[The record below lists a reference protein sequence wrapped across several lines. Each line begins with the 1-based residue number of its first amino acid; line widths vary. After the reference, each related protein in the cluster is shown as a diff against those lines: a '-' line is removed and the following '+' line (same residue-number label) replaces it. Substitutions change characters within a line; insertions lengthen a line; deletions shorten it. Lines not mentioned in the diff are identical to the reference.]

1 MNSRK
6 THKKP
11 YVNTVSRFGEA
22 VVCVRKDAGRSLL
35 GQFLRPQRVDRRAP
49 FSLPLFTAY
58 RITGQHENAMCPN
71 GFAASPKGRNK
82 KMRVQVRPSFPQP
95 LRCPGNT
102 GERSEILFGVSRDDL
117 RPAGSM

>member
-1 MNSRK
+1 MNSRI

-11 YVNTVSRFGEA
+11 TVNGVSRFGEA
-22 VVCVRKDAGRSLL
+22 VVYARKTSGRSLL
-35 GQFLRPQRVDRRAP
+35 GQSSGQQRVDRHAP
-49 FSLPLFTAY
+49 FSLSLFTAY
-58 RITGQHENAMCPN
+58 RNAGQPVKLMCPN
-71 GFAASPKGRNK
+71 GFAVSPKGRNK